1 VRELASLHCVAFGSA
16 VFDPEAQTRRELTE
30 VAMTANIMD
39 EEIKKMLEK
48 NLEYSQEI
56 YKQTKYIKGY
66 VFWAQIFG
74 VLKIL
79 IIVVPIV
86 IGIIYLP
93 PLLNNLF
100 DQYKDAL
107 GIQGGSSSTIQKL
120 INGGAG
126 SFNLNGLDAEK
137 IKGLLNK

>member
-1 VRELASLHCVAFGSA
+1 
-16 VFDPEAQTRRELTE
+16 
-30 VAMTANIMD
+30 MD

-56 YKQTKYIKGY
+56 YKQTKYIKSY

-93 PLLNNLF
+93 PLLKGVF
-100 DQYKDAL
+100 DQYKDVL
-107 GIQGGSSSTIQKL
+107 GSGDGGNPLESLLK
-120 INGGAG
+120 GDAG
-126 SFNLNGLDAEK
+126 NFDMDNVDLNNLPSQAK
-137 IKGLLNK
+137 QLLNQ